1 MHFCSLQREEI
12 IELGLSTDELADATL
27 GTNSTQDFDLSVDL
41 DSIDMND
48 VAPPKI
54 KLSDA
59 KFHASLLSS
68 SLLETLYV
76 LVLMKLLV
84 LKS

>member
-1 MHFCSLQREEI
+1 M
-12 IELGLSTDELADATL
+12 STDELADATL